1 MKTNSNIL
9 IIANKKIFPT
19 LDGGAMAMK
28 KMSELLLAQNYKVD
42 IVCISKQNKPSKANN
57 PIIKK
62 IDRLGYEIGSHTH
75 MHQLMYELRQGLL
88 RKHFGLG
95 DQKLFKHSRVGT
107 KLILEEYIDFST
119 TFA

>member
-62 IDRLGYEIGSHTH
+62 IDSNFIRCTGFNI
-75 MHQLMYELRQGLL
+75 
-88 RKHFGLG
+88 
-95 DQKLFKHSRVGT
+95 LFIRN
-107 KLILEEYIDFST
+107 IFFIE
-119 TFA
+119 